1 MSEFNIKLLIC
12 LAATH
17 LMPSIKNSQQDV
29 AITVIL
35 LHQTWPAGV
44 KETKLEIK
52 IMIIE
57 ENLKTAYSLC
67 LFKNNPKN
75 ILLKDH

>member
-17 LMPSIKNSQQDV
+17 LMPSTKKES
-29 AITVIL
+29 TGCSPLIL
-35 LHQTWPAGV
+35 LHRTWPAGV

-52 IMIIE
+52 IIIIA
-57 ENLKTAYSLC
+57 ENLKTRYIMDNVIAG
-67 LFKNNPKN
+67 
-75 ILLKDH
+75 I